1 MLHAQNLSIGYPN
14 RVLASGISLTVDEG
28 EVIAILG
35 PNGSGKTTLFRTL
48 LGLIPARQGAVFL
61 HDQAITALP
70 PNIIAKLIAYV
81 PQVSAS
87 FANFSVIEVVE
98 MARTPH
104 LAWYSSPSA
113 KDHTIAEN
121 ALAELNIAD
130 FAAREFTELSGGE
143 RQLVMIARAL
153 ASEAKI
159 LLMDEPTASLDFGNQ
174 FLILDEIAKL
184 KSRGVS
190 VIFTTHH
197 PDHALRIADRT
208 LTISRTGQVQTG
220 LTNAV
225 LNAASLTALY
235 GIGIDLIDSRHGPS
249 IVASLVASRVAAQP
263 LPGSG

>member
-1 MLHAQNLSIGYPN
+1 MLSAQNLRIGYVD
-14 RVLASGISLTVDEG
+14 RVLASNISFNLDNG

-48 LGLIPARQGAVFL
+48 LGLTPALQGATL
-61 HDQAITALP
+61 LDGRAISELAP
-70 PNIIAKLIAYV
+70 SAIARAVAYV

-87 FANFSVIEVVE
+87 FANFSALEIVL
-98 MARTPH
+98 MARAPH
-104 LAWYSSPSA
+104 LAWYASPGA
-113 KDHTIAEN
+113 KDRAIAEN
-121 ALAELNIAD
+121 ALAELNIRD
-130 FAAREFTELSGGE
+130 FAEREFTELSGGE

-184 KSRGVS
+184 KARGVA

-208 LTISRTGQVQTG
+208 LTIAHDGNVRIGATGT
-220 LTNAV
+220 V

-235 GIGIDLIDSRHGPS
+235 GIDIDLINSRHGPG
-249 IVASLVASRVAAQP
+249 IVAGRSPHRTI
-263 LPGSG
+263 

>member
-1 MLHAQNLSIGYPN
+1 MLNAQNLTIGYAG
-14 RVLASGISLTVDEG
+14 RTLAADISFTLGDG

-35 PNGSGKTTLFRTL
+35 PNGCGKTTLFRTL
-48 LGLIPARQGAVFL
+48 LGLLPAL
-61 HDQAITALP
+61 HGTTLLNGRANVALE
-70 PNIIAKLIAYV
+70 PNTIARLIAYV
-81 PQVSAS
+81 PQISAS
-87 FANFSVIEVVE
+87 FANFSVMEVVE

-104 LAWYSSPSA
+104 LAWYSSPGD
-113 KDHTIAEN
+113 KDRAIAES
-121 ALAELNIAD
+121 ALAELNIGD
-130 FAAREFTELSGGE
+130 FAGREFSELSGGE

-174 FLILDEIAKL
+174 VLILDEIAKL

-208 LTISRTGQVQTG
+208 LTIARSGQVQIG
-220 LTNAV
+220 LTSVV

-235 GIGIDLIDSRHGPS
+235 GIGIELIERDNRPS
-249 IVASLVASRVAAQP
+249 IVASLESARP
-263 LPGSG
+263 LLNPG

>member
-1 MLHAQNLSIGYPN
+1 MLSAQNLSIGYSG
-14 RVLASGISLTVDEG
+14 RLLAADISFTLGDG
-28 EVIAILG
+28 EIIAILG

-48 LGLIPARQGAVFL
+48 LGLLPALHGA
-61 HDQAITALP
+61 ALLNDRDSAALTP
-70 PNIIAKLIAYV
+70 DMIARLIAYV
-81 PQVSAS
+81 PQISAS
-87 FANFSVIEVVE
+87 FANFSVLEVVE

-104 LAWYSSPSA
+104 LAWYSSPGA
-113 KDHTIAEN
+113 ADRAIAES
-121 ALAELNIAD
+121 ALAELNIGD
-130 FAAREFTELSGGE
+130 FAEREFSELSGGE

-208 LTISRTGQVQTG
+208 LTISRHGQVQIGSTRV
-220 LTNAV
+220 V

-235 GIGIDLIDSRHGPS
+235 GISIDLIDSSHGPS
-249 IVASLVASRVAAQP
+249 IVASLVASHAVARP
-263 LPGSG
+263 LLGTG

>member
-1 MLHAQNLSIGYPN
+1 MLSAQNLGIGYAD
-14 RVLASGISLTVDEG
+14 RVLATNISFALDEG

-48 LGLIPARQGAVFL
+48 LGLLPALQGSTWL
-61 HDQAITALP
+61 NGTAISALTP
-70 PNIIAKLIAYV
+70 SAIARSIAYV
-81 PQVSAS
+81 PQVSAC
-87 FANFSVIEVVE
+87 FANFSVIEVVQ
-98 MARTPH
+98 MARAPH
-104 LAWYSSPSA
+104 LAWYASPGA
-113 KDHTIAEN
+113 RDRAIAEN
-121 ALAELNIAD
+121 ALAELNIRD
-130 FAAREFTELSGGE
+130 FADREFTELSGGE

-184 KSRGVS
+184 KARGVA

-208 LTISRTGQVQTG
+208 LTIARDGKVQIGATGT
-220 LTNAV
+220 V

-235 GIGIDLIDSRHGPS
+235 GIDIDLIKSRHGPG
-249 IVASLVASRVAAQP
+249 IVAGFSSRHTI
-263 LPGSG
+263 